1 MFLRGTGQIA
11 DSLLVLP
18 PYPHQMATL
27 TANPGDRLSN
37 NIAEHFDESAR
48 STVSLDETVSGWSL
62 GLVLVG
68 ICLTLPSLYTG
79 ANAAQNLG
87 VLGTAK
93 AVGLASAVLACM
105 SIPAAIVGAQSRLSS
120 YMIIKFVFGLKG
132 ANYVNAL
139 LALTLLGWFAVT
151 AGFFGQT
158 LSIAVA
164 EIFGSSPPVWVL
176 TLVSS
181 LLILLTTLFGFK
193 AMDRLATFAVPLLV
207 LFLTYVAYLSVDS
220 VSVRELVMRAGDN
233 PDYFSTAVSTVIGT
247 LIVGVVLMPD
257 LSRYAR
263 STRDCYTA
271 SIVGNG
277 MGNFFSMVIAV
288 FPAMVTGLLD
298 PMAFMIAMGLLG
310 SAFFILVF
318 ATWTTNAINLYSTTL
333 ATAVIAPRA
342 PEWKLMVGCCVIG
355 TGLAMAG
362 IADYFISFLE
372 WLGVIVPPV
381 AGVYLTDYFVLQR
394 KDFNLQLLTKVEDY
408 ATPAIVAW
416 LTATC
421 LSAVAFMIDFS
432 VTGIA
437 SLDALLLTI
446 PLYLACDK
454 LWPIRYSRTEAL
466 AS

>member
-1 MFLRGTGQIA
+1 M
-11 DSLLVLP
+11 
-18 PYPHQMATL
+18 
-27 TANPGDRLSN
+27 SN

-48 STVSLDETVSGWSL
+48 STVSQDETVSGWSL

-87 VLGTAK
+87 AIDTAK
-93 AVGLASAVLACM
+93 AVALASGVLACM
-105 SIPAAIVGAQSRLSS
+105 SIPAAIVGARTRLSS
-120 YMIIKFVFGLKG
+120 YMIIRFVFGLKG
-132 ANYVNAL
+132 SNYVNAL

-158 LSIAVA
+158 LFIAVS
-164 EIFGSSPPVWVL
+164 EIFGSSPPVWLL
-176 TLVSS
+176 TLLSS

-193 AMDRLATFAVPLLV
+193 AMDRLATFAVPMLVIFLL
-207 LFLTYVAYLSVDS
+207 YVSYLSLQS
-220 VSVRELVMRAGDN
+220 VPAQELIMRPGDN
-233 PDYFSTAVSTVIGT
+233 PDYFPTAVSTIIGS

-271 SIVGNG
+271 SIFGNG
-277 MGNFFSMVIAV
+277 LGNSFSMLIAV

-298 PMAFMIAMGLLG
+298 PMAFMIAMGVLG

-333 ATAVIAPRA
+333 ATAVITPRTA
-342 PEWKLMVGCCVIG
+342 EWKLMVACCLVG

-362 IADYFISFLE
+362 IADYFIAFLE
-372 WLGVIVPPV
+372 WLGVIVPPI
-381 AGVYLTDYFVLQR
+381 AGIYLTDYFVLKR
-394 KDFNLQLLTKVEDY
+394 KDYNLQLLAKVENY
-408 ATPAIVAW
+408 ATAALIAW
-416 LTATC
+416 LIATAISVVAFTLG
-421 LSAVAFMIDFS
+421 LSA
-432 VTGIA
+432 TGIE

-446 PLYLACDK
+446 PLYLICDRV
-454 LWPIRYSRTEAL
+454 WPVRYAREEATT
-466 AS
+466 S